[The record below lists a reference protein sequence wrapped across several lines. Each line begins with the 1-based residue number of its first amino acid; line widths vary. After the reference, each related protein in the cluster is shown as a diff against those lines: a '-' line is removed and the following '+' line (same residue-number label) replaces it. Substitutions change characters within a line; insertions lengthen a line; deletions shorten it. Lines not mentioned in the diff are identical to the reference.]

1 MITCGVLLHRT
12 QVGQDYFSPHQGC
25 YYTSR
30 ALRSLLPPGLMNV
43 CERKNLV
50 STRLPPEAAPDQAD
64 AAQASE
70 FEVFC
75 STEFG
80 FAAPAGVCGDKDM

>member
-1 MITCGVLLHRT
+1 MARTIFHRIKGVITQAELCAHCC
-12 QVGQDYFSPHQGC
+12 Q
-25 YYTSR
+25 
-30 ALRSLLPPGLMNV
+30 APGLMNV

-80 FAAPAGVCGDKDM
+80 FAAPAGVCGDQRYVKIIIMQP